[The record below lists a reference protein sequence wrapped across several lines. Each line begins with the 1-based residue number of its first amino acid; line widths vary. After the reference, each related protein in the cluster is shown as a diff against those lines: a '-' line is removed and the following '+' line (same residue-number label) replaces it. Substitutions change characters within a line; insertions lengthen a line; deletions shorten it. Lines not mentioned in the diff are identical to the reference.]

1 MTQDTMPRSQSAPDR
16 LRARYRDYLSRPF
29 FDYFVILSVVGLI
42 TAVGAVMVLSSSTT
56 WSALD
61 SGVWT
66 QGVRHM
72 IFLSVGYMALWLAL
86 WMRPVLIRRL
96 ATPLLVVTIVL
107 LVAVLIPGVG
117 TGLVESGA
125 RSWLVLG
132 PFTFQ
137 PSELAK
143 VTLAVWGAHHL
154 SDRGPIRHWLNNPFM
169 HYSAVTVL
177 IVALILQQPDLG
189 MAAVCLSVAGLVLV
203 FAGIPGRFIIGIGG
217 AFGLLALGTAIF
229 SALRGNG
236 EGNYRTHRI
245 EVYRDALLG
254 DFDDVRGKAFQSYQ
268 GFLSL
273 AEGGT
278 SGVGPGQSRAK
289 WFYLPEAKNDFIF
302 AIIGEE
308 TGLVGGTI
316 VILLFGALGIVGLRC
331 AMRSADP
338 FLKLLAATL
347 TAGVVSQAFVNIGY
361 VVGLLP
367 VTGIQLPMISSGG
380 SSAIITIGSMGLLA
394 SAARHEPEAVST
406 MQSYGRPAIDRFL
419 WLREPDPAG
428 SQGSVAHQNRPTRRP
443 AEAVTRRPRPGSPP
457 PADAHQAQRPT
468 RPSGG
473 SVTGGATPRRRPR
486 SGGPSRTDRHH
497 TRRRG

>member
-1 MTQDTMPRSQSAPDR
+1 MTQDTTAERKQSAPDR
-16 LRARYRDYLSRPF
+16 LSARCRDYLSRPF
-29 FDYFVILSVVGLI
+29 FDYFVILSVVGLL

-56 WSALD
+56 WSALK

-66 QGVRHM
+66 QGIRHM
-72 IFLSVGYMALWLAL
+72 IFLLIGYGVLWLAL
-86 WMRPVLIRRL
+86 WMHPAMVRRL
-96 ATPLLVVTIVL
+96 ANPLLVVTIIL
-107 LVAVLIPGVG
+107 LVAVLIPGIG
-117 TGLVESGA
+117 TGLEQSGA
-125 RSWLVLG
+125 RSWLAYRS
-132 PFTFQ
+132 FTFQ

-154 SDRGPIRHWLNNPFM
+154 SDRGPVRHWINNPYM
-169 HYSAVTVL
+169 QYSAVSMLIVFLILGQPDVGMAIVCFSVAALVL
-177 IVALILQQPDLG
+177 I
-189 MAAVCLSVAGLVLV
+189 
-203 FAGIPGRFIIGIGG
+203 FAGVPGRFIAAIVG
-217 AFGLLALGTAIF
+217 AFGFLAIGF
-229 SALRGNG
+229 SVLSRLRNNNG
-236 EGNYRTHRI
+236 AYRTHRL
-245 EVYRDALLG
+245 EVYWDALLG

-273 AEGGT
+273 AEGGA

-316 VILLFGALGIVGLRC
+316 VIMLFGALGIVGLRC
-331 AMRSADP
+331 AIRSSDP
-338 FLKLLAATL
+338 FLKLLAGTL

-361 VVGLLP
+361 VIGLLP

-406 MQSYGRPAIDRFL
+406 MQSYGRPALDRL
-419 WLREPDPAG
+419 LRLREPDPEG
-428 SQGSVAHQNRPTRRP
+428 SRGFVHRKPRPTRKR
-443 AEAVTRRPRPGSPP
+443 AEQVTRRSRGG
-457 PADAHQAQRPT
+457 DAGESRARQSARSARST
-468 RPSGG
+468 DG
-473 SVTGGATPRRRPR
+473 SVTGRKTPPRRTQLGEPTR
-486 SGGPSRTDRHH
+486 SDRRH